1 MANTPFGSNAPPVDP
16 TRGAALQGIR
26 DRSGA
31 PAPAGPAP
39 VGAAPGGGGVPEMF
53 ANLTQAI
60 MQQGLTDEVLAAF
73 EQFIQ
78 FFQSVVQQAA
88 GQGQAAPQGPGQ
100 APAGPPAPTGQPPV
114 GPPPIG

>member
-16 TRGAALQGIR
+16 TRGAALQGLR

-31 PAPAGPAP
+31 PAPAQPAP
-39 VGAAPGGGGVPEMF
+39 AGAVPGGGGVPDMF
-53 ANLTQAI
+53 AQLTQAI

-88 GQGQAAPQGPGQ
+88 GQGQAAPPGPAQ
-100 APAGPPAPTGQPPV
+100 APAGPPAPAGQPPV